1 MIALAHPAA
10 LALVLLLPAALWLR
24 HQSDRRGAAALPGAG
39 EVRGVG
45 LSFALRLG
53 GLLRPL
59 GLVVAILALAGPS
72 LPPDTPSYVGRGVDL
87 MFAVDLS
94 PSMAAMDM
102 PAQGRTITR
111 LAAVVEAAGKLTEAR
126 PGDRIGLVGF
136 GARAYLIVPPTTDRT
151 ALVQALAS
159 LDTGAAGPKTAM
171 GDAVGLAAKRLAESP
186 GLAKAVIV
194 FGDGRSNAGEAD
206 PVAAAQAAA
215 RHGVNV
221 FAVGVGGD
229 GPAPFLVAHPILGKQ
244 IITEAA
250 PVDEAALT
258 AMVRAGG
265 GAFWRAVDPAA
276 LARATAAIDT
286 MTPSDIRAEPD
297 RGQSLTP
304 LLAGLAVCLLTAWAA
319 LAATRGLALP

>member
-1 MIALAHPAA
+1 VIALAHPAA
-10 LALVLLLPAALWLR
+10 LALVLLLPMALWLR
-24 HQSDRRGAAALPGAG
+24 RRAEGRAAAALPGAG
-39 EVRGVG
+39 EVRGAG
-45 LSFALRLG
+45 PSFTLRLG
-53 GLLRPL
+53 GWLRPL
-59 GLVVAILALAGPS
+59 GLVAAVLALAGPN
-72 LPPDTPSYVGRGVDL
+72 LPPDAPTYAGRGVDM

-102 PAQGRTITR
+102 PAEGRTITR
-111 LAAVVEAAGKLTEAR
+111 LAAVAEAAKTLALSR
-126 PGDRIGLVGF
+126 PGDRIGLVAF
-136 GARAYLIVPPTTDRT
+136 GARAYLVVPPTTDRA
-151 ALVQALAS
+151 ALVQALSS
-159 LDTGAAGPKTAM
+159 LDTGAAGRKTAM
-171 GDAVGLAAKRLAESP
+171 GDAVGLAAKRLDESP
-186 GLAKAVIV
+186 GQAKAVIV

-215 RHGVNV
+215 RHGVTV

-258 AMVRAGG
+258 SMAQAGG
-265 GAFWRAVDPAA
+265 GAFWRAGDPAA

-286 MTPSDIRAEPD
+286 MTPSDIRAEQD

-319 LAATRGLALP
+319 LAATRGLTLP